1 MPHYPFGEKS
11 AALLGLHLK
20 PDGRMAVFAY
30 RRPPG
35 RPEGAM
41 EPLYCHDFVPV
52 EGAKKASFR
61 LRIAADAVGLFTVEY
76 SSWRRIYPD
85 YVVELLGMSVPF
97 GTDDIPYNRP
107 EFGGGT
113 DRRHDISANREI
125 DGVFLT
131 ENPVAELI
139 LADVQ
144 SLGLTEKRYKLPQD
158 SGGLLLTLRVDA
170 KNYRD
175 GCAAVE
181 FTGGHAVQ
189 AGGKPQTRLVLNTT
203 PHSAPL
209 S

>member
-30 RRPPG
+30 RRPQN
-35 RPEGAM
+35 RPQAAM
-41 EPLYCHDFVPV
+41 EPLYRHDLAPV
-52 EGAKKASFR
+52 TGATKAGFR
-61 LRIAADAVGLFTVEY
+61 LHIAADAVGLFTVEY

-97 GTDDIPYNRP
+97 GTDDIPYNQP

-113 DRRHDISANREI
+113 NRRHDISANREI

-131 ENPVAELI
+131 ENTVAELI
-139 LADVQ
+139 LSDVQ
-144 SLGLTEKRYKLPQD
+144 SRGLTEKRYKLPQD
-158 SGGLLLTLRVDA
+158 SGDLLLTLRVDA
-170 KNYRD
+170 DNYRD

-181 FTGGHAVQ
+181 FTSGHSVLV
-189 AGGKPQTRLVLNTT
+189 GNKTQTRLVLNTT
-203 PHSAPL
+203 PNPASL